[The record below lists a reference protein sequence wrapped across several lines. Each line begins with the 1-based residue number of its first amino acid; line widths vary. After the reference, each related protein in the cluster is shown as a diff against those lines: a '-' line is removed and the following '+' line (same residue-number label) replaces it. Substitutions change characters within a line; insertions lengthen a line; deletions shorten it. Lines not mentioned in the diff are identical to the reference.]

1 MAKRDRRDG
10 DERHSGP
17 VVVGGG
23 GALTVAP
30 SPNKDKV
37 KVQTG
42 TVQTTHHVQHQNN
55 DNNDNKKAAPKVAQ
69 PHTPQPVYQQ
79 PVSEDRWAGY
89 VSSVGSTSSFHSTGP
104 SSHGLLAD
112 GRWIGPDGGI
122 VGLGGQLTPD
132 HGSDPRPD
140 PRPDPDQK
148 PDPDPEGGRVVG
160 RSKARGSTL
169 RLDAARIP
177 RASTKVSSPKES
189 RHEVRTDKDAATKK
203 TKTEVHE
210 VRPKKDADKVTCK
223 PRPLTT
229 KRKAGGGSGKEF
241 VPWCERRR

>member
-1 MAKRDRRDG
+1 MAKRDRRD
-10 DERHSGP
+10 DEERHSVP

-23 GALTVAP
+23 GSLTVAP
-30 SPNKDKV
+30 SPNKDKDKV
-37 KVQTG
+37 KVQSA
-42 TVQTTHHVQHQNN
+42 TVQTSQPVQHQNN
-55 DNNDNKKAAPKVAQ
+55 NNKKTAPKVAQ

-79 PVSEDRWAGY
+79 PVIEDRWAGHE
-89 VSSVGSTSSFHSTGP
+89 SSVGSESSFHSTGP

-112 GRWIGPDGGI
+112 GRWIGPDGVI

-132 HGSDPRPD
+132 HGAGPRPD
-140 PRPDPDQK
+140 PRPDPDHK
-148 PDPDPEGGRVVG
+148 PDPDPESGRVVG

-169 RLDAARIP
+169 RLDAALIP
-177 RASTKVSSPKES
+177 RASTKAASPKES

-223 PRPLTT
+223 PRPVTT